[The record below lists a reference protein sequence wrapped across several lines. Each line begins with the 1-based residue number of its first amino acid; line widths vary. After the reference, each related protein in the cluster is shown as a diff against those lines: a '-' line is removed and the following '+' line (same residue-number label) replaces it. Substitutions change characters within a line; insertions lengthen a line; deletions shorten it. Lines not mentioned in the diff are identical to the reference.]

1 MSGGDRVFGIVNG
14 ILLAIVTLVVLYPL
28 YFSLIASF
36 SSPQAVY
43 QGRVLL
49 LPADITLR
57 GYEKIFAD
65 PSIWTSYFNSIVYT
79 LVGTACN
86 LIFTIPLAF
95 ALSRK
100 EFPLGGVY
108 MKLMVFTMFFYGG
121 IIPLYFV
128 VKDLGLLDSMWSLIL
143 PTVIATY
150 NLIIARSFFISSCLL
165 YTSDAADEL

>member
-79 LVGTACN
+79 LAGTACN

-108 MKLMVFTMFFYGG
+108 MKLMVFTMYFYGG

-128 VKDLGLLDSMWSLIL
+128 VKDLGLLDS
-143 PTVIATY
+143 
-150 NLIIARSFFISSCLL
+150 CLL
-165 YTSDAADEL
+165 YTSDAADD